1 MWKDD
6 NHRQAAAPAPA
17 SAGAG
22 AAQPQSQS
30 QSAASAWGYGK
41 GEEGSC
47 GFCAP
52 DVVVRLIRFGSL
64 PVHKIYV

>member
-6 NHRQAAAPAPA
+6 NHRQAGSSPSPSTSSSSTA
-17 SAGAG
+17 SVTVTVSSFSLGTT
-22 AAQPQSQS
+22 
-30 QSAASAWGYGK
+30 
-41 GEEGSC
+41 EGGRERGC